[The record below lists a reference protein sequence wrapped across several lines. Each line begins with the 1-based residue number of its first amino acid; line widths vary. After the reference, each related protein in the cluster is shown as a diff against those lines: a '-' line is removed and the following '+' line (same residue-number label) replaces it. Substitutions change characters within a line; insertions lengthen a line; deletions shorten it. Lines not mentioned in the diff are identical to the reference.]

1 MYFYELKKQNFL
13 TLAGKTNKKSSGET
27 PLMKQYNQIKAK
39 HPNTLLLFRVGDFY
53 ETFGEDAIKAS
64 RILGIVLT
72 QRKNGAASHVELAG
86 FPHHSL
92 QTYLPK
98 LVRAGERVAICDQLE
113 DPKMTKTIVKRG
125 VTELVTPGVA
135 FNDQVLEQKKNNF
148 LAAIHFNKK
157 SNGVAFLDIS
167 TGEFL
172 IAEGSLSYI
181 DKLIQGFE
189 PSEIIYQKNKK
200 SNFEEQFGQQYY
212 TYKLEDWLFTID
224 FGREILNKH
233 FQTNN
238 LKGFGVDEYE
248 DGIIAAGAILQ
259 YVSEAQHQQLGHISK
274 LQRIEQDKFVWLD
287 RFTTR
292 NLELVNSYNPDGA
305 SLISTIDKTVTP
317 MGGRMLK
324 RWIQLPLKDLQ
335 RIQQRHAVVNA
346 LINNDDVRVHISAHL
361 QAIGDLE
368 RLVSKLAVGRIN
380 PKEVNQL
387 KSNLSGIPL
396 MQKKLQESKN
406 PILQKVAG
414 TLQSCDK
421 LVAEITT
428 TLSSE
433 APMLIGKGKVIADG
447 FNEELDELR
456 NLSKKGK
463 HFLEEIQRREVE
475 NTGITSLKIAFNNV
489 FGYYIEVRNT
499 HKDKVP
505 ETWIRKQTLVNAER
519 YITEELKVYEQK
531 ILGAE
536 EKILK
541 IETEL
546 FQTFIIEL
554 GEYISVIQ
562 QNAHYI
568 SELDCLNSFAQSA
581 LDHGYALPQMN
592 DGFVL
597 DIKGGRHPV
606 IEQQLPLGE
615 SYIANDVYL
624 DNDTQQIIMITG
636 PNMSGK
642 SAILR
647 QTALIV
653 LMAQIGS
660 FVPATSA
667 NIGLVDK
674 IFTRVGASDNISSG
688 ESTFMVEMNETASIL
703 NNLTNR
709 SLILLDEIGRGTST
723 YDGIS
728 IAWAI
733 AEYLHQHPTTKAKT
747 LFATHYH
754 ELNEMTNQFERIKNY
769 TVQVKEVGTKILFL
783 RKLIPGGSEHSFG
796 IHVAKLAGMPN
807 PVIEKASKMLAQL
820 ESSRKTEE
828 KEKVKEAGTK
838 ESMQLSFFQLDDPI
852 LENIR
857 DEIRHLD
864 IDTLTPVEALFKLH
878 EIKKL
883 VGK

>member
-346 LINNDDVRVHISAHL
+346 LINNEDVRVHISAHL